1 MKVKTLPAALVL
13 IILIMVSQK
22 NVAGQSSSGTTITK
36 FNLKPTL
43 ENMGFETKDLG
54 ADSYQITVNQGTIV
68 PMSVSLSKD
77 ESRIW
82 LITFF
87 GDKVLANLSSDK
99 LIKLLQSNWSTG
111 VSFFVLNGNK
121 LEMLHPVENRN
132 VTPVLLRK
140 EIESQARSV
149 ANTESLWADKD
160 K

>member
-1 MKVKTLPAALVL
+1 MKIKTLPAA
-13 IILIMVSQK
+13 IALIMLITIGPK
-22 NVAGQSSSGTTITK
+22 NLAGQSTSGITITK
-36 FNLKPTL
+36 FNLKSTL

-54 ADSYQITVNQGTIV
+54 ADSYQITLNQGTIV

-87 GDKVLANLSSDK
+87 GDRVLANLSSEK

-149 ANTESLWADKD
+149 ANTESLWADKN